1 MKKDLKTFIV
11 HIFSFALLILLIV
24 SFIAPF
30 FLNLK
35 DREYSM
41 DLPYY
46 FLVLGRDEDLDN
58 TVRTDVI
65 ILAGL
70 NKGKIL
76 LLSIP
81 RDLMVNLDGKDR
93 KINSVYEL
101 YGIEALKAEIEKLT
115 KTSIQDYIIFDYSI
129 FKEIGNLL
137 GPIDIY
143 LEKDMRYQD
152 YHQNLYIDFKKG
164 NNQLTGEELLAYVR
178 YRDDSGDL
186 GRIDRQKKAI
196 FALMDE
202 AKKASIAKLYEA
214 AELVLNNT
222 INTFEL
228 NKLLFLY
235 TQGKDATLDFLQFPY
250 KIVDNYVI
258 VDNSQI
264 SDLQYKLSTFETDK
278 IVQDSKIWILF
289 TKNFKNTAYNFY
301 TFVFST
307 WTSSG
312 YQIKVLDE
320 KFDLLSSD
328 HSYVFF
334 KDIDENK
341 KEKVMKDLEKTYKT
355 NFIEVTDKIK
365 YFELIKFISDNLI
378 NTLDYDVLV
387 VLNDRW

>member
-1 MKKDLKTFIV
+1 MKKDLKTVIV
-11 HIFSFALLILLIV
+11 HVFSFFLLILLIV
-24 SFIAPF
+24 SSIVPF
-30 FLNLK
+30 YINLK
-35 DREYSM
+35 DREYSV

-46 FLVLGRDEDLDN
+46 FLVLGRDEDLEN
-58 TVRTDVI
+58 TFRTDVI

-81 RDLMVNLDGKDR
+81 RDLIVTLDGKER
-93 KINSVYEL
+93 RINSVYEL
-101 YGIEALKAEIEKLT
+101 YGIESLINEIENLT
-115 KTSIQDYIIFDYSI
+115 KISIQDYIIFDYSI

-178 YRDDSGDL
+178 YRDDSGDI

-196 FALMDE
+196 FALMEE
-202 AKKASIAKLYEA
+202 AKKASIMKLSEA

-235 TQGKDATLDFLQFPY
+235 AQGKDATLDFLQFPY

-258 VDNSQI
+258 VDNSEI
-264 SDLQYKLSTFETDK
+264 GNLQYKLSTFEIEK
-278 IVQDSKIWILF
+278 SVQDSKIWILF
-289 TKNFKNTAYNFY
+289 TKNFKNTSYNFY

-307 WTSSG
+307 WTSPG

-320 KFDLLSSD
+320 KFNLLSSD

-334 KDIDENK
+334 KDLDENK
-341 KEKVMKDLEKTYKT
+341 KEQVMKDLKKTYKT
-355 NFIEVTDKIK
+355 DFIEVTDKIK
-365 YFELIKFISDNLI
+365 YFELINFVSDNLI